1 MKTSISFSGVLME
14 IAQLA
19 KKFSRKDVFFSS
31 NKQRDSQIE
40 LTVG

>member
-19 KKFSRKDVFFSS
+19 KKFSRKDVFF
-31 NKQRDSQIE
+31 
-40 LTVG
+40 